1 MEIQVWFWLFYV
13 LGLLF
18 SLWVEYVPN
27 QRYPFQYGAR
37 NIFFF
42 VLIVLLGWKLFGS
55 VVK

>member
-1 MEIQVWFWLFYV
+1 MAPQFWFWLFYV

-37 NIFFF
+37 NVFFF
-42 VLIVLLGWKLFGS
+42 ILIGLLGWKLFGAP
-55 VVK
+55 VR